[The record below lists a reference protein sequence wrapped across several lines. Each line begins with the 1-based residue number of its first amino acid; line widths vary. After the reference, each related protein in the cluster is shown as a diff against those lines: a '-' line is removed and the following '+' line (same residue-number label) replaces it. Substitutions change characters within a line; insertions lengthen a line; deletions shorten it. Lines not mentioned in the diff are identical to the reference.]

1 MKTVNN
7 QASKLTP
14 PNDEGQLDSKTFQ
27 MGAAPNRQTVARASR
42 SWTALRAA
50 NMGKMP
56 MPQHG
61 RDARATSDVGANS
74 EMHPFQ
80 ISLLNSRSFAS
91 IRGFSVLLAVT
102 LLVLVAPAVAAAD
115 KPNIV
120 FILADDMG
128 WGDVSCNNPAAAIP
142 TPHIDRL
149 AREGIRLTNAHAPAS
164 VCAPTRYGVLTG
176 RYAWRTWMR
185 EGVLYVWDRALIPPT
200 RMTIGSLL
208 KEAGYMTGA
217 FGKWH
222 VGVDWVPVRG
232 DPGDWENG
240 TPMRFRGTVKNRV
253 SNRVIPRIDFA
264 QPFRNGPRQLGFDR
278 FFGLVDNPGT
288 PFYARDD
295 RPVDIEVSP
304 QGVVSPDYKRAEADD
319 RFVDEAIALMTD
331 ARREKKPFF
340 VYLPLSSMHHPLQA
354 PARFNHVKGVGVR
367 GPMIA
372 WIDDSVRK
380 ITEALDRLGVADD
393 TLLIFTSDNGP
404 FYNGTI
410 DRGSEPPRFIPSENH
425 QPAGHFRG
433 WKTGIWEGATR
444 VPFAARWPGRIKA
457 GGTSDQLI
465 CLTDMLA
472 TFAAITG
479 DKLPKHAGEDSVS
492 IVPVLLGENVVV
504 RESMITHSYTGVVAI
519 RQDSW
524 KLILDTKGSGGIRG
538 TAPDWQPIVTSTV
551 EQIGV
556 TGVGQLYNLADD
568 PAEQNDV
575 YERRPDIVKQL
586 IQLLAVQRDTGRS
599 RP

>member
-1 MKTVNN
+1 MVTKTNLFA
-7 QASKLTP
+7 AS
-14 PNDEGQLDSKTFQ
+14 F
-27 MGAAPNRQTVARASR
+27 
-42 SWTALRAA
+42 
-50 NMGKMP
+50 
-56 MPQHG
+56 
-61 RDARATSDVGANS
+61 
-74 EMHPFQ
+74 
-80 ISLLNSRSFAS
+80 
-91 IRGFSVLLAVT
+91 LAVV
-102 LLVLVAPAVAAAD
+102 LPLVAAGAD

-128 WGDVSCNNPAAAIP
+128 WGDVSVNNPASAIR

-149 AREGIRLTNAHAPAS
+149 AGEGIRLTNAHAPSS

-185 EGVLYVWDRALIPPT
+185 EGVLYVWDRALIPPE

-208 KEAGYMTGA
+208 KGAGYMTGV

-222 VGVDWVPVRG
+222 VGVDWVPVKG

-240 TPMRFRGTVKNRV
+240 TLMRFRDTVKNRI
-253 SNRVIPRIDFA
+253 SNRVIPRIDFS

-278 FFGLVDNPGT
+278 FFGYVDNPGT

-295 RPVDIEVSP
+295 RPIDIEITPDSVS
-304 QGVVSPDYKRAEADD
+304 SPGYKREESDDLFVAEAI
-319 RFVDEAIALMTD
+319 ELMTD
-331 ARREKKPFF
+331 AQREKKPFF
-340 VYLPLSSMHHPLQA
+340 VYLPLSSMHHPLRA
-354 PARFNHVKGVGVR
+354 PARFNHVKGDGVR

-380 ITEALDRLGVADD
+380 ITEALDRLGLADD

-404 FYNGTI
+404 FYNGKV
-410 DRGSEPPRFIPSENH
+410 DRSTEPPRFIPSENH
-425 QPAGHFRG
+425 QPAGPFRG

-444 VPFAARWPGRIKA
+444 VPFTARWPGRIKA

-479 DKLPKHAGEDSVS
+479 EKLPKHAGEDSVS
-492 IVPVLLGENVVV
+492 VVPVLLGENVVV
-504 RESMITHSYTGVVAI
+504 RDTMITHSYTGVVAI

-524 KLILDTKGSGGIRG
+524 KLILDTKGSGGVRG

-556 TGVGQLYNLADD
+556 TGVGQLYNLAKD
-568 PAEQNDV
+568 PGEKNDLYSQHPEIV
-575 YERRPDIVKQL
+575 RRL
-586 IQLLAVQRDTGRS
+586 IELLIDQRDTGRS